1 MDVVFPA
8 CCGIDVH
15 QKSLVACVRIIES
28 AGRVRKEVR
37 TFATTTAAL
46 SELAVWL
53 QTLAVTHVAIESTG
67 VFWKPVWHLL
77 ETSVTLVL
85 VNPRDVAQV
94 PGRTT
99 DVSDAEWLAQL
110 LQCGVLR
117 GSFVPPRPGRERRDL
132 TRSRTTLEQQRAA
145 VVNRIHKVLEDAN
158 ITWGTVVTDIDG
170 VSGRAIVH
178 ALIDGQTDAT
188 ALAARAKGR
197 LRKKL
202 ASLREAVTGHVT
214 DHHRFLLR
222 RLMTEVR
229 FLDEEIAAFNTRIEE
244 ATRPFDDLIVL
255 LDTAPG
261 INRRTAEH
269 VLAEIGADMTIFP
282 TAKHLAS
289 WAAICPGHYES
300 AGRQTRGTIRHG
312 NRWLRGTVV
321 QAALAAT
328 RKNGSYA
335 AAQFRRIAKRRGS
348 QRAIVAVAHSLL
360 VAAYYIVRDR
370 APYHDLGAEH
380 FDRVAPEQLTK
391 HYVRRL
397 EQLGIRFGWMQ
408 RRDVIFVAGA
418 TTPAGMPRRSNA
430 DGRFTTGRQPR
441 HIPTRSC
448 SSPHA

>member
-67 VFWKPVWHLL
+67 VFWKPVWHIL
-77 ETSVTLVL
+77 ETSVTLLL
-85 VNPRDVAQV
+85 VNPRDVARV
-94 PGRTT
+94 PGRKT
-99 DVSDAEWLAQL
+99 DVSDAEWIAQL
-110 LQCGVLR
+110 LQCGLLR
-117 GSFVPPRPGRERRDL
+117 GSFVPPRPVRELRDL
-132 TRSRTTLEQQRAA
+132 TRSRTTLEHQRAA
-145 VVNRIHKVLEDAN
+145 VLNRIHKVLEDAN
-158 ITWGTVVTDIDG
+158 IKLGTVVTDING
-170 VSGRAIVH
+170 VSGRAIVQ
-178 ALIDGQTDAT
+178 ALIEGQTDAP
-188 ALAARAKGR
+188 ALAALAKGR

-202 ASLREAVTGHVT
+202 GSLREAVTGNVT

-244 ATRPFDDLIVL
+244 ATGPFDELIAL

-261 INRRTAEH
+261 VNRRTAEN
-269 VLAEIGADMTIFP
+269 VLAEIGPDMTVFP
-282 TAKHLAS
+282 TAKHLVS

-328 RKNGSYA
+328 RKKGSYA
-335 AAQFRRIAKRRGS
+335 GAQFRRLAKRRGS

-360 VAAYYIVRDR
+360 VAVYYIVRDR
-370 APYHDLGAEH
+370 VAYHDLGAEH
-380 FDRVAPEQLTK
+380 FDRLAPQQLTK
-391 HYVRRL
+391 YYVRRL
-397 EQLGIRFGWMQ
+397 EQLGHTVRL
-408 RRDVIFVAGA
+408 DAA
-418 TTPAGMPRRSNA
+418 A
-430 DGRFTTGRQPR
+430 
-441 HIPTRSC
+441 
-448 SSPHA
+448 